1 MASSSWLYI
10 GLGIVL
16 GFLFLG
22 ILTELYYLLCRK
34 NKRINDTS
42 EVEED
47 NHHHFT
53 KQPSRRLI
61 PTETQNPPE
70 NRRGFDAE
78 LGSGEV
84 SLLKTTGREEEDE
97 DEETEDD
104 LELQG
109 IYNLA
114 GQPRFLF
121 TINEETKEDLES
133 EDGKSRKGSRNRSL
147 SDIIAAIETP
157 FFTPMASPPLKAS
170 SPLSLNLE
178 SYNYKVHGFNPLFES
193 SEELEQNLKR
203 LRSSPPPKFK
213 FLRDAEEK
221 LYRRLME
228 EAQRKTEIPKN
239 EQRKVINNNNNN
251 NNQRFIYSSSSSQV
265 LPLISSPPWGF
276 S

>member
-10 GLGIVL
+10 GLGIIL

-22 ILTELYYLLCRK
+22 ILAELYYLLWRK
-34 NKRINDTS
+34 EKRINNTP
-42 EVEED
+42 EVED
-47 NHHHFT
+47 NHYT
-53 KQPSRRLI
+53 KQPSLPLI
-61 PTETQNPPE
+61 PSETRNPPE
-70 NRRGFDAE
+70 NRHGFDLE
-78 LGSGEV
+78 LGSGEDL
-84 SLLKTTGREEEDE
+84 LLKMSEAEEEDE
-97 DEETEDD
+97 EETEED

-147 SDIIAAIETP
+147 SDIITAIETP

-170 SPLSLNLE
+170 PLSSLE
-178 SYNYKVHGFNPLFES
+178 SYNYKLHGFNPLFES

-228 EAQRKTEIPKN
+228 EVQRKTELTKN
-239 EQRKVINNNNNN
+239 EQRKVINNNNN
-251 NNQRFIYSSSSSQV
+251 QRFHYSSSSSQV
-265 LPLISSPPWGF
+265 LPLISSPPEAF

>member
-10 GLGIVL
+10 GLGIIL

-22 ILTELYYLLCRK
+22 ILAELYYLLWRK
-34 NKRINDTS
+34 KKRINNNP
-42 EVEED
+42 EVED
-47 NHHHFT
+47 NHFT
-53 KQPSRRLI
+53 KQPSLHLI
-61 PTETQNPPE
+61 PSETRNPPE
-70 NRRGFDAE
+70 NRRGFDLE
-78 LGSGEV
+78 LGSGED
-84 SLLKTTGREEEDE
+84 SLLKTTATEEEDDE
-97 DEETEDD
+97 EETEDD

-147 SDIIAAIETP
+147 SDIIAAIDTP

-170 SPLSLNLE
+170 PLSSLE
-178 SYNYKVHGFNPLFES
+178 SYNYKLHGFNPLFES
-193 SEELEQNLKR
+193 SDELEQNLKR

-228 EAQRKTEIPKN
+228 EAQKKTEVSKN
-239 EQRKVINNNNNN
+239 EQRKGINN
-251 NNQRFIYSSSSSQV
+251 NNQRFLYSSSSSQV
-265 LPLISSPPWGF
+265 KF
-276 S
+276 T